1 MKHFLLKFLIITL
14 LFSLTGCR
22 QQVWDYEQV
31 SQDERIVIKFSHVVS
46 EFSPKGRAAE
56 RWANLVYQRSGGR
69 VEIQVYPN
77 SQLYRDGEEFDALLS
92 NSVQIIAPATANL
105 TQLFP
110 EWQIFDLPFLFDN
123 YQQVHAV
130 LDGPVGKKLAQPLEK
145 NNLTVLATWD
155 NGFKQM
161 SANRPLRLPG
171 DFSGLTF
178 RVMPSK
184 VIDYQFKLLG
194 AKTLPLPFSEVYSAL
209 ELGKAAGCENPLS
222 NFYTKQFY
230 EVQPYLTVSNH
241 GYLGY
246 VVLTGTGFWNS
257 LPPNVKQLLKETLA
271 EVTAWERE
279 TAILENTAYLNKIK
293 EAGKTHVY
301 LLNNKEKEKWQA
313 AVSPVYK
320 KYTPVIG
327 ENLIREALAAIGK
340 SSP

>member
-1 MKHFLLKFLIITL
+1 MKRYLFIFLVITMVI
-14 LFSLTGCR
+14 SLTGCKEKA
-22 QQVWDYEQV
+22 WDYEQV
-31 SQDERIVIKFSHVVS
+31 SRDERIVIKFSHVVS
-46 EFSPKGRAAE
+46 ESSPKGRAAE
-56 RWANLVYQRSGGR
+56 LWADLVYRQSNGQI
-69 VEIQVYPN
+69 EIQVYPN
-77 SQLYRDGEEFDALLS
+77 SQLYKDGEEFDALLS
-92 NSVQIIAPATANL
+92 NSVQVIAPATAKL

-110 EWQIFDLPFLFDN
+110 EWQIFDLPFLFEN

-145 NNLTVLATWD
+145 ANLTVLATWD

-161 SANRPLRLPG
+161 SANKPLRLPS

-209 ELGKAAGCENPLS
+209 EMGKAAGCENPLS

-246 VVLTGTGFWNS
+246 VVLTSTDFWNS
-257 LPPNVKQLLKETLA
+257 LPPNVKQLLQESLSQ
-271 EVTAWERE
+271 VTAWERE
-279 TAILENTAYLNKIK
+279 TAALENTDYLNKIK
-293 EAGKTHVY
+293 EANKTYVY
-301 LLNNKEKEKWQA
+301 LLNKKEKEKWQT

-327 ENLIREALAAIGK
+327 ETLVREALAAIGK